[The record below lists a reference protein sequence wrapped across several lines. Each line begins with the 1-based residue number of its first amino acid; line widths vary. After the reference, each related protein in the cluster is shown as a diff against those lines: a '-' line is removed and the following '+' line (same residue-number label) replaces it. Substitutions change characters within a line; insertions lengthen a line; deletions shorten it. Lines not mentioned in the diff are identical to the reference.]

1 MTAKLPKKP
10 RRVAV
15 MLELEWPLKRHVALF
30 AGLQQ
35 YAQQHGWVTT
45 IDEVIGDKLPQRRT
59 KSLPYDGIIGRVPK
73 PLAEQAI
80 RLNLPVVNVWF
91 SSPAR
96 EMLPGVF
103 PDVTAAGGLRA
114 EHLLARGLRNF
125 AVLTSRRDQGDE
137 AELEE
142 FRRLIGEVGF
152 RCAGLKVALHAL
164 QPQNWRA
171 TEEAI
176 TGWMDQWQ
184 LPLGLYASQEIVGRL
199 VSQLCRDRGWR
210 VPQDVAII
218 AGRNEEVICEHPQP
232 ALSSV
237 EMGYERVGQEAARL
251 LERLM
256 DEREQGKPPRKA
268 TSPEHVFVP
277 PRGVVVRESTDFFA
291 VDDTLIADALA
302 FIAAN
307 SQRQINAND
316 VAQALNI
323 GLRSLQSRFN
333 EVVGRPISAEIQRG
347 RIERAK
353 RELVDSKRPIKE
365 IAHDVG
371 FGRARRMNEA
381 FRRELGVTPGEY
393 RRQRRVGNGT

>member
-1 MTAKLPKKP
+1 M
-10 RRVAV
+10 
-15 MLELEWPLKRHVALF
+15 
-30 AGLQQ
+30 
-35 YAQQHGWVTT
+35 
-45 IDEVIGDKLPQRRT
+45 
-59 KSLPYDGIIGRVPK
+59 PK

-137 AELEE
+137 VEVEE

-353 RELVDSKRPIKE
+353 RELVDSKRSIKE

-371 FGRARRMNEA
+371 FGRAMRMNEA

-393 RRQRRVGNGT
+393 RKQRRVGNGT